1 MPELP
6 EVETVV
12 RRLRKPLIGRSFIG
26 VDAYWANSVPTGI
39 KNLKKNLPK
48 RKIIK
53 IERRGKYLKFVLSDG
68 YFLFLHLKMSGD
80 LEVESAKTKSH
91 PHDRTVF
98 KLNNGTELRFRDPRK
113 FGRVYLVKDEL
124 EVVGKLG
131 PEPLE
136 SSFHPQVF
144 INLFKGKRG
153 RLKPLLL
160 NQEFIVGIGNIYAD
174 ESCFKA
180 GINPKRKIET
190 LKENE
195 LKKLWSAIRSILNKA
210 IKHNGSTFDF
220 VYRGGSFQNHFS
232 VYDRKD
238 EPCKQCKTPIKRIT
252 LGGRS
257 THFCPKCQK

>member
-12 RRLRKPLIGRSFIG
+12 RRLRKPLVGRTFTG

-39 KNLKKNLPK
+39 KNLKRDLPK
-48 RKIIK
+48 RKIKK
-53 IERRGKYLKFVLSDG
+53 IERRGKYLKFILSDG

-80 LEVESAKTKSH
+80 LEVESTKQKSH

-98 KLNNGTELRFRDPRK
+98 KLNNATELRFRDPRK

-131 PEPLE
+131 PEPLDP
-136 SSFHPQVF
+136 SFSAKEF
-144 INLFKGKRG
+144 INLFKNKRG

-180 GINPKRKIET
+180 GIKPTRKAET
-190 LKENE
+190 LTEKE
-195 LKKLWSAIRSILNKA
+195 LKKLWASIRSILNKA
-210 IKHNGSTFDF
+210 IKFNGSTFDF
-220 VYRGGSFQNHFS
+220 VYRGGSFQNHFA

-238 EPCKQCKTPIKRIT
+238 EPCKRCRTAIKRVV

-257 THFCPKCQK
+257 THFCPQCQR